1 MPVLLASFFQRLEG
15 MEAINRLI
23 LSHARISALLTFRG
37 DPLKTVLMD
46 FTQTPARILVDGE
59 QRGGTIQMAARG
71 EIMHDVL
78 LDRMPPGVAMSR
90 REMLLRGSA
99 ADLSKFIPLF
109 EFSPMLYREH
119 LTDLGLFGY
128 RRPGAQPPR
137 KEDAMNPKTSPQG
150 VSIPPVRLTTLE
162 KITFFMT
169 NTLSYALGYV
179 MGVMRYRLF
188 RNMNLFQVL
197 SSMSRGLAAASPKED
212 ASMSRKDTES

>member
-1 MPVLLASFFQRLEG
+1 MPVLLTSFFQRLEG

-46 FTQTPARILVDGE
+46 FSRTPARILVDGD

-78 LDRMPPGVAMSR
+78 LDRMPAGVAMSR

-99 ADLSKFIPLF
+99 ADLAKFIPLF
-109 EFSPMLYREH
+109 EFAPMLYREH

-128 RRPGAQPPR
+128 SRPGAQTPL
-137 KEDAMNPKTSPQG
+137 KEDAMNPETQQQG
-150 VSIPPVRLTTLE
+150 VSISPVRLSTLE
-162 KITFFMT
+162 KITFFTM
-169 NTLSYALGYV
+169 NSMSYALGYM
-179 MGVMRYRLF
+179 MGLMRYRLF
-188 RNMNLFQVL
+188 RNMNLFQLL
-197 SSMSRGLAAASPKED
+197 SSMSRGLAAATPGDDPGTQDEKTGS
-212 ASMSRKDTES
+212 